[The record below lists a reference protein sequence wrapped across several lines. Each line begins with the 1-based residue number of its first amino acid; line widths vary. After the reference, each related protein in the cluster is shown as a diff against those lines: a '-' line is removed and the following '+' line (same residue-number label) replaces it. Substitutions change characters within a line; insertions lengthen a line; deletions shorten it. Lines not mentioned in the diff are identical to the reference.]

1 MVCSVGNT
9 RVQLDVLV
17 REVGRRTYALKCKR
31 KLSCTL
37 WVNASTAVCRLGKQ
51 WNKELRGI
59 CSVTGV
65 IADSNVNSC
74 GVSTLHNRGSCAWIS
89 GVVRVISYGS
99 RDGILYRKGR
109 CSGNSRCLC
118 NVDTRALGERNHGL
132 ARVDAVAKQAGVLGS
147 VPVAAVP
154 VLGLNLSANLLEVFG
169 GNANKVIDVIDA
181 LACKISGVDIHAQSH
196 VLAGKVWLILTAS
209 LVANINGVLPNLNS
223 YAVLIVRSYKLRSAE
238 RAVRNGEVAVSEAL
252 RHDDIEHWLLK
263 RVPVPVCVVD
273 ATRNLEGLAAVNLG
287 LIDATNAV
295 KNLRRAG
302 LSGQRN
308 ACVRSGT
315 GVVELDVSDNVGV
328 SALLPRAVN
337 AVGDVAPAVVLVS
350 DMLVVWIPCI
360 EKIAHWSNA
369 IVSAKNWTKVN
380 LDGSDGG
387 IDIKA
392 KGSVGDK
399 CGDTRG
405 TQNAWV
411 SSSARAV

>member
-1 MVCSVGNT
+1 M
-9 RVQLDVLV
+9 
-17 REVGRRTYALKCKR
+17 
-31 KLSCTL
+31 
-37 WVNASTAVCRLGKQ
+37 
-51 WNKELRGI
+51 LR
-59 CSVTGV
+59 
-65 IADSNVNSC
+65 
-74 GVSTLHNRGSCAWIS
+74 
-89 GVVRVISYGS
+89 
-99 RDGILYRKGR
+99 
-109 CSGNSRCLC
+109 
-118 NVDTRALGERNHGL
+118 
-132 ARVDAVAKQAGVLGS
+132 
-147 VPVAAVP
+147 
-154 VLGLNLSANLLEVFG
+154 LNLSTNLLEVFG
-169 GNANKVIDVIDA
+169 GNANKVVDVIDA
-181 LACKISGVDIHAQSH
+181 LGCKIGGVDIHAQSH

-209 LVANINGVLPNLNS
+209 LIANINSVLPNLNS
-223 YAVLIVRSYKLRSAE
+223 HAVLIVRSYKLWSAE
-238 RAVRNGEVAVSEAL
+238 RAIGNGEVAVGKAL

-263 RVPVPVCVVD
+263 RVPVPVSVVD

-295 KNLRRAG
+295 KNLRCAG

-328 SALLPRAVN
+328 SALLPRAIN
-337 AVGDVAPAVVLVS
+337 AIGDVAPAVVLVS

-360 EKIAHWSNA
+360 EKIAHWPNA

-405 TQNAWV
+405 TQNAWI
-411 SSSARAV
+411 SSSARTVRCGPVNWTIGHTSLVRDGDAADDSGLVLIDGHLERLWSGVCGELVLDEVGTKTNVVGIVFLVCPVRSCIDKSVCGKTLWVKTVNYGNCKRRSSVSGCAVDVWSVIPNAHSEVLDDDVKS